1 MNLFRDP
8 SNLPPDAKEWFF
20 LLLFFRKI
28 YENYIEYRNISGN
41 FVVDGY
47 DTKILSI
54 LQKDG
59 QASMSRLSEQVG
71 LSLSACHR
79 RVKMMEADGRI
90 SHYAARLNR
99 KQVGLEIQVF
109 IEAKLTSQRKENI
122 EAFEKAIHEMPEV
135 LECYLISGEF
145 DYLIRVAAKNTDD
158 YEGLYRNRLTLI
170 PSVAQMKTLL
180 CLSTVKEF
188 RGFHLSE

>member
-1 MNLFRDP
+1 MD
-8 SNLPPDAKEWFF
+8 
-20 LLLFFRKI
+20 KI
-28 YENYIEYRNISGN
+28 
-41 FVVDGY
+41 
-47 DTKILSI
+47 DTRILSI
-54 LQKDG
+54 LQRDG
-59 QASMSRLSEQVG
+59 QISMARLSEQVG

-79 RVKMMEADGRI
+79 RVKLLETDGTI

-109 IEAKLTSQRKENI
+109 IEAKLISQRREDI
-122 EAFEKAIHEMPEV
+122 EAFEAAIQEMPEV
-135 LECYLISGEF
+135 LECHLISGEF
-145 DYLIRVAAKNTDD
+145 DYLIRVAARSTES
-158 YEGLYRNRLTLI
+158 YEKLYRNRLTLI